1 MSTKTVF
8 RSLQVIL
15 WLTFPSF
22 LLALEPSSR
31 PCWEETVPKDPI
43 GCLVQLEKTILRV
56 KAEKKP
62 ENKKSN
68 ELEVKLLEVDKKK
81 LEKLQKEKTVVV
93 RRAVQR
99 QEREAQA
106 ESNADISC
114 PEGRIQTVKMFNA
127 GHFVYNRFQAFN
139 RVTVIN
145 PLPFT
150 VLISAVDPNRNK
162 SGKVMELPP
171 GCSATLS
178 RSIVPF
184 LETGN
189 GGVRF
194 SYLAQ
199 PVDVADGGGKI
210 ARSQEFYLYGGNSYQ
225 QMNTSIWEVRF
236 F

>member
-1 MSTKTVF
+1 MSKKTVF
-8 RSLQVIL
+8 AIL
-15 WLTFPSF
+15 WLTILVSLPM
-22 LLALEPSSR
+22 LAMEEKR
-31 PCWEETVPKDPI
+31 KGPCWEETRPADPI
-43 GCLVQLEKTILRV
+43 GCLAELEKTILRV
-56 KAEKKP
+56 KAEKTP

-68 ELEVKLLEVDKKK
+68 NLEVKLLEVDKKK
-81 LEKLQKEKTVVV
+81 LEKLLKEKSVVV

-114 PEGRIQTVKMFNA
+114 PEGKIQTVKMFNA

-139 RVTVIN
+139 RVTIIN

-184 LETGN
+184 LETGI

-225 QMNTSIWEVRF
+225 QMNTSVWEVRF
-236 F
+236 Y

>member
-1 MSTKTVF
+1 MSKKVF
-8 RSLQVIL
+8 VIL
-15 WLTFPSF
+15 WLTLSF
-22 LLALEPSSR
+22 SPLALALDEKKKG
-31 PCWEETVPKDPI
+31 PCWEETRPEDPV
-43 GCLVQLEKTILRV
+43 GCHAQLEKTILRA
-56 KAEKKP
+56 KAERTP
-62 ENKKSN
+62 LNKKQID
-68 ELEVKLLEVDKKK
+68 LEVRLLEVDKKK
-81 LEKLQKEKTVVV
+81 LEKLLKEKTVVT

-114 PEGRIQTVKMFNA
+114 PEGKIQIVKMFNA

-139 RVTVIN
+139 RVVVIN

-150 VLISAVDPNRNK
+150 ILISAIDPNRNK
-162 SGKVMELPP
+162 SGKIMELPP

-194 SYLAQ
+194 SYIAQ

-210 ARSQEFYLYGGNSYQ
+210 ARSQEFYLFGGNSYQ
-225 QMNTSIWEVRF
+225 QMNTSVWEVRF
-236 F
+236 W